1 MLFCYLLQFG
11 VLQQVLRVLLGPRS
25 GRRAQRTEG
34 RHRDVPLLAEVE
46 QLSLVEE
53 RVAFHL
59 NMDMELRNIS

>member
-34 RHRDVPLLAEVE
+34 RPQLTDQAGEPGLVLVPLPLT
-46 QLSLVEE
+46 LSL
-53 RVAFHL
+53 
-59 NMDMELRNIS
+59 NNT